1 MVHYKILKNEV
12 DNMVGAINGRY
23 GTIGWNPIHY
33 MYRSFGFEDLISLY
47 LAADILFI
55 TPLRD
60 GMNLIAKEYVAARQ
74 NKAGVLILGEM
85 AGTAQ
90 ELSEA
95 IIINPNDL
103 EATSR
108 ASGNCPRDDQSGT
121 EKTYENDAESSQQI
135 RYQDLDCGFYGE
147 A

>member
-1 MVHYKILKNEV
+1 
-12 DNMVGAINGRY
+12 
-23 GTIGWNPIHY
+23 

-103 EATSR
+103 ESTSR
-108 ASGNCPRDDQSGT
+108 ALETALAMTKT
-121 EKTYENDAESSQQI
+121 EQKRRMKAMQNRLSRYDI
-135 RYQDLDCGFYGE
+135 RTWTADFME
-147 A
+147 RP